1 MTIGV
6 AYRTNP
12 PTRCS
17 EPVTTMRHG
26 QGASQAED
34 EGMFAT
40 DSAVFRGTVC
50 SALSKGCGENKGEGI
65 ATRMG

>member
-1 MTIGV
+1 
-6 AYRTNP
+6 
-12 PTRCS
+12 
-17 EPVTTMRHG
+17 MRHG